1 VKKGFGLLESRPLNV
16 ASPLPCSLE
25 FISLA
30 YQPSEQGVSLFLIK
44 MYPETDHIFSW
55 LSFFFFILY
64 MVYLEPVWQDSDSD
78 SSRETTSQLEL
89 KPFLK
94 TFDKNGFSGNFVIIY
109 I

>member
-1 VKKGFGLLESRPLNV
+1 
-16 ASPLPCSLE
+16 
-25 FISLA
+25 
-30 YQPSEQGVSLFLIK
+30 
-44 MYPETDHIFSW
+44 
-55 LSFFFFILY
+55 
-64 MVYLEPVWQDSDSD
+64 VYLEPVWQDSDSD